1 MSRIPRHQ
9 EHLKAGFTAEAVAAA
24 RFRAYARRAE
34 ADGLPN
40 LAAHWRQLAAEK
52 DRLAALQLEAAGQ
65 LRGAEADIA
74 TAISNER
81 YENDVL
87 YPKMIREVDGE
98 TADTLLAVIAAQKEH
113 LRRLE
118 DVRTRFMA
126 AKGDVDLPTEVDAAE
141 VAAGP
146 VGA

>member
-1 MSRIPRHQ
+1 
-9 EHLKAGFTAEAVAAA
+9 
-24 RFRAYARRAE
+24 
-34 ADGLPN
+34 
-40 LAAHWRQLAAEK
+40 
-52 DRLAALQLEAAGQ
+52 